1 MKPQT
6 HTQRRA
12 AIGQP
17 GYPREETL
25 HTWLSKLP
33 QGRFLSD
40 CTSSQTD
47 LRPRLEQL
55 SKGTFSDVATQMIKS
70 LGCVVVLA
78 DDECGGSYSS
88 SFGVLMSP
96 NYPEAYSHDEF
107 CVWIIIVN
115 DTDRVTFTMME
126 LDLEDDTDCRLDY
139 VEVTSNV
146 LHNERI
152 ISAYAANASQDRL
165 DLHVIIIANR
175 INKFYRI
182 YCQTEKNL
190 IRLRV
195 YGGLSGPSVFAYGLK
210 VIFYALNTI
219 RFCPGNNHFTSIS
232 IEKFKMTRCIR

>member
-1 MKPQT
+1 MKLPKKCHIHEKQTFRGSKRRRDEEQIRTTQTLHMKPQT
-6 HTQRRA
+6 HTQRSA
-12 AIGQP
+12 AISQP

-33 QGRFLSD
+33 QGRVLSD
-40 CTSSQTD
+40 WTSSQTD

-70 LGCVVVLA
+70 LGCLVVLA
-78 DDECGGSYSS
+78 GDECGGSYSS

-115 DTDRVTFTMME
+115 DTERVTFTMME

-152 ISAYAANASQDRL
+152 ILAYAANASQDRL

-182 YCQTEKNL
+182 YCQTEKKTWSDYAYMEAYL
-190 IRLRV
+190 GLRC
-195 YGGLSGPSVFAYGLK
+195 SHMA
-210 VIFYALNTI
+210 
-219 RFCPGNNHFTSIS
+219 
-232 IEKFKMTRCIR
+232 